1 MIGRVAVVL
10 DVGHVDRADRGPADV
25 EDDGDPTDHQVIDT
39 WYQEGTD
46 LVVRRTS
53 RIATSSS
60 SPVGLVHYD
69 EAYQIDLQS
78 LTPQR

>member
-1 MIGRVAVVL
+1 M
-10 DVGHVDRADRGPADV
+10 DQ
-25 EDDGDPTDHQVIDT
+25 TDHQVIDT

-60 SPVGLVHYD
+60 SPVGVVHYD